1 MARSHSPG
9 TAGSRSRLLC
19 SRCLRGLSEQRPQ
32 KNCKAVLKK
41 RKMRINS
48 SLEFKFFSMEIIFDD
63 FFTDVLSGCLFVHW
77 EKKGGEKTER
87 EATVFPKACH
97 LHAQKHCG
105 SGTLARVNP
114 PHTQF

>member
-77 EKKGGEKTER
+77 EKKGGR
-87 EATVFPKACH
+87 RQRGRRLYSLRLVI
-97 LHAQKHCG
+97 
-105 SGTLARVNP
+105 STLRSIADLGLSLG
-114 PHTQF
+114 